1 MQKRHC
7 CDTNDLFLF
16 IFFSSHHSQN
26 HCIRRRHSRIIHKTQ
41 FRSESFQI
49 LSVSILFFVTSP
61 HLPPSIGSSVWTLII
76 YSWFPCLF
84 SPMTIY
90 SKDRKMALL
99 QLSSVEEAVLALMKM
114 HNYQLSDS
122 NHLRVSFSK
131 SNI

>member
-1 MQKRHC
+1 
-7 CDTNDLFLF
+7 
-16 IFFSSHHSQN
+16 
-26 HCIRRRHSRIIHKTQ
+26 
-41 FRSESFQI
+41 
-49 LSVSILFFVTSP
+49 
-61 HLPPSIGSSVWTLII
+61 
-76 YSWFPCLF
+76 
-84 SPMTIY
+84 MTIY